1 MITRKKR
8 GKVSFQHTKN
18 TEPNGPLKNGTKINK
33 TEKPLSIKG
42 SIRTHKPSIF
52 THSKPRTTPH
62 TRVLKCLVLITLCC
76 KTKHLRSLVQ
86 GIVQGFEWLEML
98 DYCNAINQRTI
109 ICHKCCWIFLCF
121 ILVYFCSV
129 RSEFLKRDIW
139 NWNIKG
145 YLPRGIERGWGG
157 KSPCSLHLYSM
168 GPRNSVPSL
177 KKLKLA
183 EFMDN

>member
-1 MITRKKR
+1 MEDNLELVGAIGVEDKLQDGVKDTLVAL
-8 GKVSFQHTKN
+8 GQAGIKV
-18 TEPNGPLKNGTKINK
+18 
-33 TEKPLSIKG
+33 
-42 SIRTHKPSIF
+42 KPSF
-52 THSKPRTTPH
+52 SSHSKPRMRH
-62 TRVLKCLVLITLCC
+62 LKRFVLITLFW
-76 KTKHLRSLVQ
+76 KTKHLRSLIQ
-86 GIVQGFEWLEML
+86 DIVQGFEWLEML